1 MISLEAN
8 FSSVP
13 IVGTGLSTKGNQTG
27 EKGAAS
33 PSCPQEN
40 LSVGPEMH
48 YEIPPA
54 KLLWRPD
61 FKIREAISLKAREE
75 KSFVDFILVL
85 HVAKIFRQ
93 LARESAAADGSQ
105 MVLAEKCRPWTR
117 ESCRPGHPGSPRAD
131 RDTSQPTMGSPE
143 ELGFKVSTKSVMN
156 FLLYA
161 NRAYQGKNP

>member
-13 IVGTGLSTKGNQTG
+13 RVETGLSTEDNHTG

-33 PSCPQEN
+33 SSCPHEN
-40 LSVGPEMH
+40 LSVGPERQQ
-48 YEIPPA
+48 EIPPA

-61 FKIREAISLKAREE
+61 FKMREAIQLKAREE

-85 HVAKIFRQ
+85 HIAKIFRHNLHRNQ
-93 LARESAAADGSQ
+93 QQQQVGPTWRWLKHAG
-105 MVLAEKCRPWTR
+105 
-117 ESCRPGHPGSPRAD
+117 GHGQGKVVRQATQRAPRAD
-131 RDTSQPTMGSPE
+131 RDISQSTMGSLE

-156 FLLYA
+156 FLLCA
-161 NRAYQGKNP
+161 N